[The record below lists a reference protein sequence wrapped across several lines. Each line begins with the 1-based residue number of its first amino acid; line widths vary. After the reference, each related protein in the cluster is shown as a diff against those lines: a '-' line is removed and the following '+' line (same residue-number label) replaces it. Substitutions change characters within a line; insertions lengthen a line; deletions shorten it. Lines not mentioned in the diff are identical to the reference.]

1 MTTMKGFSKAAYRQ
15 IWFDRIRAM
24 RQSGLSQKAFA
35 ERESLQPWQLAD
47 WVRRFNQAAAESVDA
62 AQKSFIPVQ
71 LSSDLKPSHAVISKA
86 ALQLSLANGILL
98 SCDPLPDPTWLTTVL
113 RALHD

>member
-47 WVRRFNQAAAESVDA
+47 WVQRFNQAAAESVVVDT
-62 AQKSFIPVQ
+62 
-71 LSSDLKPSHAVISKA
+71 KA
-86 ALQLSLANGILL
+86 GGRQTYSPALEP
-98 SCDPLPDPTWLTTVL
+98 C
-113 RALHD
+113 